1 MSTPHTRSA
10 ASRARRRAGGF
21 SLIEVVISL
30 GIFVF
35 AMVPIIGVTSSG
47 MKNLRDSMDDTV
59 RADIVRKVA
68 GEAMRSPYASVMSY
82 DQSNSYFTDEGV
94 KTTSPDIFVATT
106 TITNAPGL
114 LSTTTDIARLL
125 TVTVRHF
132 ADTNNRTVFSQLL
145 INTAQ

>member
-1 MSTPHTRSA
+1 MNPFDTRPVP
-10 ASRARRRAGGF
+10 RARDRACGF
-21 SLIEVVISL
+21 SLIEVTIAL

-35 AMVPIIGVTSSG
+35 AIVPIIGLTSSG

-68 GEAMRSPYASVMSY
+68 GEVMRSPYANVAATNY
-82 DQSNSYFTDEGV
+82 FFTDEGV
-94 KTTSPDIFVATT
+94 RVDPGDAQTIFVAQT

-114 LSTTTDIARLL
+114 LSTTADIAKLL
-125 TVTVRHF
+125 TVTVRHI
-132 ADTNNRTVFSQLL
+132 ADSNNRTVFSQLL

>member
-68 GEAMRSPYASVMSY
+68 GEAMRSPYASLNLNPSY
-82 DQSNSYFTDEGV
+82 YTDEGV
-94 KTTSPDIFVATT
+94 ETTSPGIFVATK
-106 TITNAPGL
+106 TITDPPGL
-114 LSTTTDIARLL
+114 LSTTTDIAKLL
-125 TVTVRHF
+125 TVTVTHF

>member
-1 MSTPHTRSA
+1 MNTPHTRGA
-10 ASRARRRAGGF
+10 ASRARRRACGF

-68 GEAMRSPYASVMSY
+68 GEAMRSPYASLNLNPSY
-82 DQSNSYFTDEGV
+82 YTDEGV
-94 KTTSPDIFVATT
+94 ETTSPGIFVATK
-106 TITNAPGL
+106 TITDPPGL
-114 LSTTTDIARLL
+114 LSTTTDIAKLL
-125 TVTVRHF
+125 TVTVTHF

>member
-1 MSTPHTRSA
+1 MNPFDDHGSG
-10 ASRARRRAGGF
+10 SRARRRAFGF
-21 SLIEVVISL
+21 SLIEVTIAM

-68 GEAMRSPYASVMSY
+68 GEVMRSTNYANVDLSVSY
-82 DQSNSYFTDEGV
+82 YTDEGV
-94 KTTSPDIFVATT
+94 KTTSPDIFVATK
-106 TITNAPGL
+106 TITDPPGL
-114 LSTTTDIARLL
+114 LSTTTDIAKLL
-125 TVTVRHF
+125 TVTVTHF